1 MIMSMSGFGDMDV
14 AEYTNQV
21 GDLAIPEVVKS
32 NAKHEV
38 VLGQQEV
45 SEPWTDSRVMNEVQ
59 GEDGVFVQVE
69 TLSQVA
75 GESGRGVSGKDLS
88 TSVGIVL
95 GDSQG
100 NKEIM

>member
-1 MIMSMSGFGDMDV
+1 
-14 AEYTNQV
+14 
-21 GDLAIPEVVKS
+21 
-32 NAKHEV
+32 
-38 VLGQQEV
+38 
-45 SEPWTDSRVMNEVQ
+45 MNEVQ